1 MQDGAIITGL
11 VSAAALVMSL
21 LFLARQTRESA
32 RQSHLANQIAGSQAK
47 SEIYETVDRILYGF
61 LVHPELRKY
70 FYEGTELPDVASGD
84 ESENVRGR
92 VLTFAEL
99 FADVIERGLDT
110 YRSIDPAA
118 DFQSPMEDYAR
129 DMISTA
135 PALRYWVREHP
146 GWWPNVESWIARKP
160 DVAPNEKIAEQ

>member
-11 VSAAALVMSL
+11 ISAIALVLSL

-47 SEIYETVDRILYGF
+47 SEIYDAVDRILYGF
-61 LVHPELRKY
+61 LEHPELREY
-70 FYEGTELPDVASGD
+70 FYSGKELPLEADSD
-84 ESENVRGR
+84 HVRDR

-110 YRSIDPAA
+110 YKSIDPAK
-118 DFQSPMEDYAR
+118 DFQSPMEDYAS
-129 DMISTA
+129 DILATA
-135 PALRYWVREHP
+135 PAIRYWVREHP
-146 GWWPNVESWIARKP
+146 GWWPNVESWIGTVR
-160 DVAPNEKIAEQ
+160 ES

>member
-1 MQDGAIITGL
+1 M
-11 VSAAALVMSL
+11 
-21 LFLARQTRESA
+21 
-32 RQSHLANQIAGSQAK
+32 ANQIAGSQAK

-61 LVHPELRKY
+61 LDHPELRKY
-70 FYEGTELPDVASGD
+70 FYDGADLPDLS
-84 ESENVRGR
+84 SEADPDNVRER

-99 FADVIERGLDT
+99 FADVIERGMDT

-129 DMISTA
+129 DMLATS

-146 GWWPNVESWIARKP
+146 GWWRNVESWIGELRG
-160 DVAPNEKIAEQ
+160 E

>member
-11 VSAAALVMSL
+11 ISAAALVLSL

-61 LVHPELRKY
+61 LQHPELRKY
-70 FYEGTELPDVASGD
+70 FYEGAEMP
-84 ESENVRGR
+84 ESSSEDDPEVRGR

-135 PALRYWVREHP
+135 PALRYWLREHP
-146 GWWPNVESWIARKP
+146 GWWPNMESWIER
-160 DVAPNEKIAEQ
+160 DRDHSTES

>member
-11 VSAAALVMSL
+11 VSAAALVLSL

-61 LVHPELRKY
+61 LDYPELRKY
-70 FYEGTELPDVASGD
+70 FYEGADLPEPSPGD
-84 ESENVRGR
+84 DSDVRGR

-118 DFQSPMEDYAR
+118 DFQSPMEEYAK
-129 DMISTA
+129 DLISTA

-146 GWWPNVESWIARKP
+146 GWWPKVELWIDR
-160 DVAPNEKIAEQ
+160 DGGRQTGD